1 MRAEN
6 STIRAI
12 VRAVNGD
19 QAVVEVEHG
28 GCGRCHEKGGCGGQH
43 LTQMF
48 CSSPRTYNVD
58 NPAGASVGERVTVAI
73 AADSVRRT
81 ANLAYGVPL
90 VATLAGAALGT
101 SVGGDLGAMFG
112 AGIGLVLSGF
122 YVRFRS
128 RNPSRNFH
136 DRPYIVSRSN

>member
-1 MRAEN
+1 MCEEN
-6 STIRAI
+6 STIRAV

-48 CSSPRTYNVD
+48 SSGPRTYYVD
-58 NPAGASVGERVTVAI
+58 NRAGASIGERVTVAI

-90 VATLAGAALGT
+90 VATLIGAALGT
-101 SVGGDLGAMFG
+101 QVGGDLGAMFG
-112 AGIGLVLSGF
+112 AGIGLLFSVF

-128 RNPSRNFH
+128 PDHSGNFP
-136 DRPYIVSRSN
+136 DRPYIISRF

>member
-1 MRAEN
+1 MRQEN
-6 STIRAI
+6 SIIHAV

-19 QAVVEVEHG
+19 QAIVEIEHG

-48 CSSPRTYNVD
+48 CGAPRTYNVD
-58 NPAGASVGERVTVAI
+58 NRAGASIGERVTVAL
-73 AADSVRRT
+73 AADSVRRS

-90 VATLAGAALGT
+90 IATFIGAALGAQID
-101 SVGGDLGAMFG
+101 GDLGAMFG
-112 AGIGLVLSGF
+112 AGIGLVFSVF

-128 RNPSRNFH
+128 HDHSGNFP
-136 DRPYIVSRSN
+136 DRPYIISRF

>member
-1 MRAEN
+1 MREEN

-48 CSSPRTYNVD
+48 CNGPRTYSVD
-58 NPAGASVGERVTVAI
+58 NRAGASIGERVTVAI
-73 AADSVRRT
+73 AADSLRRK

-90 VATLAGAALGT
+90 VATLIGAALGT
-101 SVGGDLGAMFG
+101 QVGDDLGAILG
-112 AGIGLVLSGF
+112 VGIGLAFSVF
-122 YVRFRS
+122 YIRFRS
-128 RNPSRNFH
+128 RHSSGNIP
-136 DRPYIVSRSN
+136 DRPYIISRF

>member
-1 MRAEN
+1 MSKEN
-6 STIRAI
+6 STVRAV
-12 VRAVNGD
+12 VRAVNGN

-43 LTQMF
+43 LTQML
-48 CSSPRTYNVD
+48 CSGPKVYRVD
-58 NPAGASVGERVTVAI
+58 SFADVSVGDHVTVAV

-90 VATLAGAALGT
+90 VATLIGAAVGTQIDGELSAILGAGA
-101 SVGGDLGAMFG
+101 
-112 AGIGLVLSGF
+112 GLAFSGF

-128 RNPSRNFH
+128 RDHYGKFNE
-136 DRPYIVSRSN
+136 RPYIVSRS

>member
-1 MRAEN
+1 MNKEN
-6 STIRAI
+6 STVRAV

-19 QAVVEVEHG
+19 QAIVEVEHG

-48 CSSPRTYNVD
+48 CSDPKIYCVD
-58 NPAGASVGERVTVAI
+58 NFTNVSVGDHVTVAI

-90 VATLAGAALGT
+90 VVTLIGAAVGT
-101 SVGGDLGAMFG
+101 QIGGDLSAILG
-112 AGIGLVLSGF
+112 AGVGLVFSGF

-128 RNPSRNFH
+128 RDYAGKFNE
-136 DRPYIVSRSN
+136 RPYIVPRS

>member
-1 MRAEN
+1 MRQEN
-6 STIRAI
+6 SIIHAV

-19 QAVVEVEHG
+19 QAIVEIEHG

-48 CSSPRTYNVD
+48 CGAPRTYNVD
-58 NPAGASVGERVTVAI
+58 NRAGASIGERVTVAL
-73 AADSVRRT
+73 AADSVRRS

-90 VATLAGAALGT
+90 IATFIGAALGAQID
-101 SVGGDLGAMFG
+101 GDLGAMFG
-112 AGIGLVLSGF
+112 AGIGLVFSVF

-128 RNPSRNFH
+128 RDHSGNFP
-136 DRPYIVSRSN
+136 DRPYIISRF